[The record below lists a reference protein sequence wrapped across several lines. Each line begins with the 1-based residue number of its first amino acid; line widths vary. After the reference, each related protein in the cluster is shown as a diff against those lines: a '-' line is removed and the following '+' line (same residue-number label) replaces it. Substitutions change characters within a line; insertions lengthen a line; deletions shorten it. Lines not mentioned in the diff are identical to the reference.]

1 MATERGL
8 SEYLL
13 TVALST
19 HGEWIRPFPP
29 HQCTVMASARRM
41 STEPVSLEPITSEE
55 NILDIW
61 SGESSA
67 STGQNLAIV
76 TTNSQEL
83 ITLRNQRVG
92 GVGRVRTKH
101 RAYN

>member
-1 MATERGL
+1 
-8 SEYLL
+8 
-13 TVALST
+13 
-19 HGEWIRPFPP
+19 
-29 HQCTVMASARRM
+29 M
-41 STEPVSLEPITSEE
+41 STEPVSLEPIMSEE

-92 GVGRVRTKH
+92 GVGG
-101 RAYN
+101 